1 MSGTYFVLISC
12 KILNCS
18 KSSLT
23 GMFING
29 TVCFIVHT
37 NKETPD
43 TLFKLPVL
51 AVMVVACGVSELWAK
66 CVQNNVTAYGLE
78 TKV

>member
-1 MSGTYFVLISC
+1 
-12 KILNCS
+12 
-18 KSSLT
+18 
-23 GMFING
+23 MFING